1 MDETMNTEYKQ
12 HVLGL
17 LKAMGPCPLHQIAAE
32 LITQSKGPWD
42 YTTDKG
48 TRHYHSRIIAIA
60 CLNELCREGKAEL
73 YDTGDAWDIRHE

>member
-1 MDETMNTEYKQ
+1 MTTEYYRG

-17 LKAMGPCPLHQIAAE
+17 LKAVGPCSLHQIAAE

-42 YTTDKG
+42 EHKDMTSKRYYAKEVAVT
-48 TRHYHSRIIAIA
+48 

-73 YDTGDAWDIRHE
+73 YDTGDAWDARYEET